1 MSESSLLL
9 ASRSMLARDLTLAMR
24 RKADVLTTLFFFL
37 IVVSL
42 FPLGVGPEMETLR
55 QIAPGV
61 IWVAALL
68 ASMLSLGRLFSDDY
82 QDGTLE
88 QIMLE
93 PHPLSVLVLSKV
105 FAHWVLSGLPLVIF
119 SPLLG
124 MQLGLDGEA
133 IVLLLITLTLGTPAM
148 SLIGAVGAA
157 LTLGLRGG
165 GVLISLLVLPLYIP
179 ILIFGAGAVE
189 SQNAGLGIEAHLSIL
204 GAFLMLTMV
213 FAPISTAAALRI
225 SMD

>member
-1 MSESSLLL
+1 MSESSLWL

-82 QDGTLE
+82 DDGTLE
-88 QIMLE
+88 QILLE
-93 PHPLSVLVLSKV
+93 PHPLSVLVLCKV
-105 FAHWVLSGLPLVIF
+105 LAHWLLSGLPLVIF

-124 MQLGLDGEA
+124 MQLGLEGEA
-133 IVLLLITLTLGTPAM
+133 IVLLMITLTLGTPAL

-189 SQNAGLGIEAHLSIL
+189 SQNAGLGAEAHLSIL
-204 GAFLMLTMV
+204 GAFLMVTLV